1 MPEEIKEERWHRFMQ
16 VQADISR
23 ERLRGKVGTKQQ
35 VLVDAVGDEGAVARS
50 KADAPEIDG
59 VVLIRDG
66 LQLAPGTLVDVIVED
81 SDDYDLTAR
90 LAG

>member
-1 MPEEIKEERWHRFMQ
+1 
-16 VQADISR
+16 
-23 ERLRGKVGTKQQ
+23 
-35 VLVDAVGDEGAVARS
+35 
-50 KADAPEIDG
+50 

-66 LQLAPGTLVDVIVED
+66 EHLAPGSLVEVIVEE